1 MNKRTRG
8 RRRAAH
14 PRLTVP
20 RPDNFYRQ
28 VLREGETALAE
39 AATAG
44 GLADETALLRV
55 LVRRQIEEHPE
66 NLDQTIKALHLLVR
80 MVAVQFRLS
89 GEDAAMLSEHVHQ
102 IADRLAAAVLGA
114 EEDDA

>member
-8 RRRAAH
+8 RRRSPHARHAAS
-14 PRLTVP
+14 
-20 RPDNFYRQ
+20 RPDNFYRH
-28 VLREGETALAE
+28 VLHESEAALAE
-39 AATAG
+39 AAISD

-80 MVAVQFRLS
+80 MVATQFRLS
-89 GEDAAMLSEHVHQ
+89 GEDIDRLSEHVHA
-102 IADRLAAAVLGA
+102 IADQLAVAVLGT
-114 EEDDA
+114 EGDDA